1 MTARLSVPKTITPKT
16 TRTPD
21 PANRICTS
29 PNARA
34 TPFGE
39 RILRRPRPANLTP
52 EDVVIHA
59 LRCWSHLRHVAM
71 LYGHVEA
78 DLSGKMDVAL
88 DVAARI
94 VETRTHEKYDPER
107 SSVDS
112 WLAGAARNI
121 FRKRREV
128 ASRRAAIMAARVAPQ
143 EEARIRAG
151 GAPQSDAPG
160 PDEPSLWDISS
171 RVRARVTP
179 TEAEVLDLA
188 LRVGPDPARIAHA
201 TGWDVPRVRE
211 ALRGVRA
218 AAGFLGLG
226 QAPRPCF

>member
-1 MTARLSVPKTITPKT
+1 MTVRLSAPKTVSPK
-16 TRTPD
+16 PKIV

-39 RILRRPRPANLTP
+39 RTLRRARPAKISP
-52 EDVVIHA
+52 EDVVMYA
-59 LRCWSHLRHVAM
+59 LQTAGNLRQVARF
-71 LYGHVEA
+71 YGETSA
-78 DLSGKMDVAL
+78 AMDVAL

-94 VETRTHEKYDPER
+94 VETRSHEKYDPAKA
-107 SSVDS
+107 SVDS

-128 ASRRAAIMAARVAPQ
+128 AARRLKILAIVQVTKVAEFGHRTRDEGRLDEPGLWDLSRR
-143 EEARIRAG
+143 
-151 GAPQSDAPG
+151 
-160 PDEPSLWDISS
+160 
-171 RVRARVTP
+171 VRDRVTP
-179 TEAEVLDLA
+179 TEAEVMDLA
-188 LRVGPDPARIAHA
+188 LRVGPDPDRIAHA
-201 TGWDVPRVRE
+201 TGWDPSDVRD

-226 QAPRPCF
+226 QTSRACFH